1 MHQLRLPGSKLSVK
15 LRHRPRLDPP
25 HQHIVQRLRPGG
37 YFHQILSLRRKRR
50 RGLKRIVT
58 RFLANRLQLFHFL
71 FGQAF
76 DLRQPFLRRPGQPLH
91 RAHARGFELL
101 DVVRVNPMVLLHREN
116 REKERVRGE
125 ESVSSIQRREDKE
138 GGKKK
143 NKDCKCERKCVHPR
157 ILQRFPKG
165 EEDSKIPMTTKSKIF
180 LQREDLNLYHRNV
193 PKARQFARSVAL
205 SSPSRT
211 RPGPFVVLVARSV
224 GRFGFFPSSRS

>member
-15 LRHRPRLDPP
+15 LRHRRRLDPS
-25 HQHIVQRLRPGG
+25 HQHIVQRLRPSG
-37 YFHQILSLRRKRR
+37 YFHQILSLRRKRC
-50 RGLKRIVT
+50 RGLKRIVN

-101 DVVRVNPMVLLHREN
+101 DVVRVNPMVLLNNRER

-143 NKDCKCERKCVHPR
+143 NKARANGRKCVHPR
-157 ILQRFPKG
+157 VLQGFPKG
-165 EEDSKIPMTTKSKIF
+165 EEDSKIPVTTSSKIF
-180 LQREDLNLYHRNV
+180 LQQEDLNLYHRNV
-193 PKARQFARSVAL
+193 PKARQF
-205 SSPSRT
+205 
-211 RPGPFVVLVARSV
+211 
-224 GRFGFFPSSRS
+224 

>member
-116 REKERVRGE
+116 RE
-125 ESVSSIQRREDKE
+125 
-138 GGKKK
+138 
-143 NKDCKCERKCVHPR
+143 
-157 ILQRFPKG
+157 
-165 EEDSKIPMTTKSKIF
+165 
-180 LQREDLNLYHRNV
+180 
-193 PKARQFARSVAL
+193 
-205 SSPSRT
+205 
-211 RPGPFVVLVARSV
+211 
-224 GRFGFFPSSRS
+224 

>member
-125 ESVSSIQRREDKE
+125 ERVSSIQRREDKE

-157 ILQRFPKG
+157 ILQRFPREK
-165 EEDSKIPMTTKSKIF
+165 KIQKFRRRQSLKSFSNKKKI
-180 LQREDLNLYHRNV
+180 
-193 PKARQFARSVAL
+193 
-205 SSPSRT
+205 
-211 RPGPFVVLVARSV
+211 
-224 GRFGFFPSSRS
+224 